1 MELFFLISLQNL
13 LSSLLDSVDK
23 GYQEEVPDLLSSL
36 PGLKRSAYLA
46 SQAQLD
52 NLVQRPHHMIDRIH
66 TYIHTYIHNTYMHTY
81 IHTYI
86 DTYVHTYVH
95 TCIRTYI
102 HTHTYIHT

>member
-1 MELFFLISLQNL
+1 MNWSSPVELFLFLFSLQKL

-52 NLVQRPHHMIDRIH
+52 NLVQRPCHRQSKSA
-66 TYIHTYIHNTYMHTY
+66 
-81 IHTYI
+81 
-86 DTYVHTYVH
+86 
-95 TCIRTYI
+95 
-102 HTHTYIHT
+102 

>member
-1 MELFFLISLQNL
+1 VELFFLISLQNL

>member
-1 MELFFLISLQNL
+1 MGLFFLISLQNL

-52 NLVQRPHHMIDRIH
+52 NLVQRPHHKIDRIH
-66 TYIHTYIHNTYMHTY
+66 TYIHTYIHNT
-81 IHTYI
+81 
-86 DTYVHTYVH
+86 
-95 TCIRTYI
+95 
-102 HTHTYIHT
+102 

>member
-1 MELFFLISLQNL
+1 MRPCGSMLTRVKRERKQFDCARLFLFLFSLQKL

-52 NLVQRPHHMIDRIH
+52 NLVQRPCHKTDQER
-66 TYIHTYIHNTYMHTY
+66 
-81 IHTYI
+81 
-86 DTYVHTYVH
+86 
-95 TCIRTYI
+95 IRTGG
-102 HTHTYIHT
+102 